1 MACDPEELENV
12 PLFSL
17 LDPDEKAIL
26 AAQVELRRFAARERI
41 YKIGDPGGKAY
52 VVVSGGVRLTM
63 VDEDHQEVVVDQ
75 VGHGE
80 FFGFASMLDQT
91 PHQTDAHAMGES
103 VCVEVDGATLSSDRA
118 QAACG
123 HGYADRAGT
132 PVSRLAATGKTRA
145 TRNPNDVIEARETT
159 WANASPTGW
168 RVWRIVVVHHCVFR
182 GTHDLYLRSM

>member
-75 VGHGE
+75 ALAT
-80 FFGFASMLDQT
+80 ASSSVLRPCSTRRPTRPTRT
-91 PHQTDAHAMGES
+91 PWANPSAWKWH
-103 VCVEVDGATLSSDRA
+103 GATL
-118 QAACG
+118 
-123 HGYADRAGT
+123 
-132 PVSRLAATGKTRA
+132 K
-145 TRNPNDVIEARETT
+145 
-159 WANASPTGW
+159 
-168 RVWRIVVVHHCVFR
+168 F
-182 GTHDLYLRSM
+182 